1 MKYLLQ
7 REFATQNFVWGT
19 LKRFENGEWVNVCKT
34 IEPPLTPRKNDGKV
48 YHALPEGKYSV
59 ETSFDKVD
67 GKLRIRPCIFDK
79 KDDFKRTF
87 IASGHNFR
95 TCAGNINVGMALE
108 NGAIGVLV
116 DTRATCEKITREV
129 RDTLLNHGDILLRI
143 CDIKWRV

>member
-7 REFATQNFVWGT
+7 REYATQNLVWGT
-19 LKRFENGEWVNVCKT
+19 LKKFENGEYVDICKT
-34 IEPPLTPRKNDGKV
+34 IEPPLTPRKNDGKL
-48 YHALPEGKYSV
+48 YHALPEGKYEV
-59 ETSFDKVD
+59 ETSFDKVNGD
-67 GKLRIRPCIFDK
+67 FRIRPCIFDK

-87 IASGHNFR
+87 IADGHNSK
-95 TCAGNINVGMALE
+95 TCRGNINVGLPLE

-129 RDTLLNHGDILLRI
+129 RDTLLSHGDVLLRI